1 MMMPMNRRRGPA
13 RMPQAVGPRNEV
25 RINPNPQP
33 IPSPESLPVP
43 PKPEGKPNTKKIEV
57 IIPKDKK
64 PGQKFLHIDVDSKKK
79 YNITVR
85 PNEKSGDKV
94 TRLVSVSK

>member
-1 MMMPMNRRRGPA
+1 MMPMNRRRGPP

-25 RINPNPQP
+25 RINPNP

-43 PKPEGKPNTKKIEV
+43 PQPEGKPNTKKIEV

-85 PNEKSGDKV
+85 PNEKGGDKV